1 MDLEKLKFSILII
14 KHNNMKKT
22 SFLILL
28 SLSVSFFCSGKKSA
42 VDYVNPMI
50 GTALKGEG
58 GTSPFVGTPFAMTEF
73 MPQTRENK
81 MGTMAYVMINLSWDF
96 WHPTNRPYGW
106 EITATSL

>member
-1 MDLEKLKFSILII
+1 
-14 KHNNMKKT
+14 MKKT

-58 GTSPFVGTPFAMTEF
+58 GTSPFVGTPFAMTKF

-81 MGTMAYVMINLSWDF
+81 MGTMAF

>member
-50 GTALKGEG
+50 GTALKGDVPP
-58 GTSPFVGTPFAMTEF
+58 SPFSAVPIIGLE
-73 MPQTRENK
+73 
-81 MGTMAYVMINLSWDF
+81 L
-96 WHPTNRPYGW
+96 H
-106 EITATSL
+106 

>member
-1 MDLEKLKFSILII
+1 
-14 KHNNMKKT
+14 MKKT

-58 GTSPFVGTPFAMTEF
+58 GTSPFVGTPFDAANS
-73 MPQTRENK
+73 RKNK
-81 MGTMAYVMINLSWDF
+81 SIA
-96 WHPTNRPYGW
+96 RR
-106 EITATSL
+106 

>member
-81 MGTMAYVMINLSWDF
+81 RKK
-96 WHPTNRPYGW
+96 HPSFDGCFLV
-106 EITATSL
+106 EISGIEPLTS

>member
-1 MDLEKLKFSILII
+1 
-14 KHNNMKKT
+14 MKKT

-58 GTSPFVGTPFAMTEF
+58 GTSPKWGPWLTF
-73 MPQTRENK
+73 M
-81 MGTMAYVMINLSWDF
+81 MINLSWDF